1 VPSTWRLHEKQ
12 KTDIP
17 TIKKNTAKKA
27 SLPALGQRF
36 IRDNDLKGFA
46 IRLTATGARSYIWV
60 GRIKQRP
67 RRNRP
72 GLCSDLTAAQAREKV
87 KRYAPQLRK
96 GATRAHNALP
106 GGASLPFDDVIKV

>member
-1 VPSTWRLHEKQ
+1 MPSTWRLHEKQ

-46 IRLTATGARSYIWV
+46 IRLTATGARSYIWE

-67 RRNRP
+67 RRNTP

-87 KRYAPQLRK
+87 KR
-96 GATRAHNALP
+96 
-106 GGASLPFDDVIKV
+106 